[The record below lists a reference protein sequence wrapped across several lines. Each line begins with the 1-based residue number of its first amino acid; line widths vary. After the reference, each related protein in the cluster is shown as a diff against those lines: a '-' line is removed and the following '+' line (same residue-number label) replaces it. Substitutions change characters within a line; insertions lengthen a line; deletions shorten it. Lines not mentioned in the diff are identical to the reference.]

1 MATKIDMLMECN
13 KLVKKLIL
21 IRQSEVTHAE
31 AREMLSE
38 LKEELK
44 EAEEEYG
51 KKTNRKRA
59 KK

>member
-1 MATKIDMLMECN
+1 MLMECN